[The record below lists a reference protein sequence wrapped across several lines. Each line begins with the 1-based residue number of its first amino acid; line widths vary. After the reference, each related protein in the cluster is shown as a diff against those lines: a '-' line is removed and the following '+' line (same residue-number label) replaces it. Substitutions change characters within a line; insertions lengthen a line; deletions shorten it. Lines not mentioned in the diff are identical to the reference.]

1 MIMLEGFSKILKT
14 LNNSS
19 VYSKKPPYGPPD
31 EYPIIPDTE
40 LKKLHDSITGAAMDN
55 TIYKYMKLIDDGLH
69 PKTVRLPKPHHIA
82 GNSIWSIDGSSKILD
97 YTAFYML
104 LSRSALVEYEY
115 SDEQKYLHHTIELYD
130 SSSVCVV
137 DGNIFSEKLALFG
150 ASTRGV
156 RDDPEFSWIPIVNKP
171 NEPIIVSY
179 DPHSKDK
186 KPSMHAL
193 AWCNKFMQTLEILAQ
208 FKLPVEKTGVLIR
221 DGPLLPVYASAID
234 LERSLGFFLKN
245 HQNKILICSSKRIS
259 ESTQFLEFLLHPN
272 SEAALDFYFT
282 DQNVTKSTIGKLPAD
297 YLLLQKILKPG
308 QRTPFLEIFPT
319 NQKVILEKHPEM
331 VPITTYYMRKR
342 TPNTIIRLE
351 FPKKYLEGDY
361 REKLDFAIS
370 CVAWQHE
377 LGVKVPHV
385 QEFADAQCQVKAE
398 AEILRKVTASRLVNE
413 GLETLEVY
421 E

>member
-1 MIMLEGFSKILKT
+1 MLEGFSKILKT
-14 LNNSS
+14 LNNSN

-40 LKKLHDSITGAAMDN
+40 LEKLHDSITGAAMGN
-55 TIYKYMKLIDDGLH
+55 TIYEYMRLIEDDLQ
-69 PKTVRLPKPHHIA
+69 PRTVRLPKPHHIA

-115 SDEQKYLHHTIELYD
+115 SNEQKYLHHTIGLYD

-150 ASTRGV
+150 ASTKGV
-156 RDDPEFSWIPIVNKP
+156 RDDPEFSWIPIINKP
-171 NEPIIVSY
+171 EEPIIVSY

-208 FKLPVEKTGVLIR
+208 FKLPKDKQGVLIR

-234 LERSLGFFLKN
+234 LERSLGLFLN
-245 HQNKILICSSKRIS
+245 HQKNKILICSSKRIS

-282 DQNVTKSTIGKLPAD
+282 DQNVTKTTIGKLPAD

-308 QRTPFLEIFPT
+308 QRTPFLEVFPT
-319 NQKVILEKHPEM
+319 NQKAILEKHPEM
-331 VPITTYYMRKR
+331 VPVTTYYMRKR

-351 FPKKYLEGDY
+351 FPKKYLDEEF
-361 REKLDFAIS
+361 RAELDFAIS

-385 QEFADAQCQVKAE
+385 QEFADAQCQVNAE
-398 AEILRKVTASRLVNE
+398 AEILRKVTASRLVDE